1 MARKKTKL
9 TFAKRVREQE
19 KKRKRAEKIERRKN
33 RADSDEES
41 GENIVSA
48 EELFNLA
55 IGLDPEEE
63 EES

>member
-19 KKRKRAEKIERRKN
+19 KKRKRAEKIERRKT
-33 RADSDEES
+33 RADSDEET
-41 GENIVSA
+41 GDNIVSA
-48 EELFNLA
+48 EDLFNLT

-63 EES
+63 PQD

>member
-19 KKRKRAEKIERRKN
+19 KKRKRAEKIERRKT
-33 RADSDEES
+33 RADSDEET
-41 GENIVSA
+41 GDNIVSA
-48 EELFNLA
+48 EDLFNLA

-63 EES
+63 PED